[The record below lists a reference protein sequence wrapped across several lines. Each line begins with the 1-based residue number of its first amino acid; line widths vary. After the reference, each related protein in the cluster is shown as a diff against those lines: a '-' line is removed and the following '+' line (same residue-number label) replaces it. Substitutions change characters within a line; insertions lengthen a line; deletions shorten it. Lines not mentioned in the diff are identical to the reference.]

1 MGEGAEMNGRL
12 LREKITEA
20 LKGMEILP
28 PWRRRGSKYVA
39 QSRKSDRRIN
49 REKRSEVEVE
59 VRSMWRTRDYV
70 VRMPQAGFTYCRTA
84 KS

>member
-39 QSRKSDRRIN
+39 QSRKSDREIN
-49 REKRSEVEVE
+49 RSEVKLKLKCG
-59 VRSMWRTRDYV
+59 RCGGRGT
-70 VRMPQAGFTYCRTA
+70 T
-84 KS
+84 